1 MVFIRQLNMTE
12 NSKKYIDLLIILI
25 DNVLIKK
32 GECIVSL
39 GKVFRMT
46 IGANALLLLTVL
58 FLPALLITND
68 ISIIQ
73 SAIDYIN
80 KD

>member
-1 MVFIRQLNMTE
+1 M
-12 NSKKYIDLLIILI
+12 
-25 DNVLIKK
+25 
-32 GECIVSL
+32 SL
-39 GKVFRMT
+39 GKVFRVT

-73 SAIDYIN
+73 SAIDFIN